1 MRGLP
6 RSTTKAVTEAALKD
20 EKDEYLSFGKRDL
33 TGRNGGNSRTRG
45 EGGAE
50 RRRCGETAL
59 YWPSTIR
66 VKRPSR

>member
-33 TGRNGGNSRTRG
+33 TGRNGG
-45 EGGAE
+45 
-50 RRRCGETAL
+50 
-59 YWPSTIR
+59 IR
-66 VKRPSR
+66 VHVAKVVLSDAGAGRQRCIGHQRSG